1 MPHSVVTL
9 MNLSFT
15 MPLEWVREPV
25 DSRPPPPSAG
35 VAAEIPLPHP
45 TMTPSTSTRL
55 QFTADDGACL
65 HYKTWN
71 VQGATR
77 ALVLIHRGH
86 EHADRWDP
94 VIPSLAM
101 PDTAIYAWE
110 ARGHGQSEGR
120 RGHATG
126 FMQYVRDLDA
136 FFRHLNATHG
146 LTPERTVVVAHSVG
160 AVIAAAWVH
169 DFAPR
174 IAGLVLAT
182 PAFHVNLIVPGALTN
197 IRLLQKLK
205 PDATIKSYVRGPW
218 LTRDTQ
224 AAATYDAD
232 TAISKDISAKI
243 LVELFDTGK
252 RVISDAAVMDRPLL
266 LFSAGADRVVKREAI
281 DDFYDNYGSEQKV
294 HLTLKDARHAIFHD
308 LCREEATGAIRRFA
322 ERCFEKPATPR
333 LEADLSHPATN
344 EEYAALQKPLPSPSL
359 KALSFSAQRTL
370 LGTLGKLSR
379 GIRIG
384 HATGFDSGESLDY
397 VYENQARGALGLGK
411 VIDRGYLDAIGW
423 RGIRQ
428 RRECMNQ
435 ALRFALTKVREDDL
449 PLELMDTAGG
459 AGRYLLDILDDPEVG
474 GGLHVLC
481 RDWSESA
488 LETGRAAASARLLKS
503 RIDHVRADAFD
514 EASLA
519 SVEPKPSVA
528 VVSGLYE
535 LFPENDRLQRSLR
548 GLFAAVAPGGWLI
561 YTGQPWH
568 PQVEMIARTLTNRD
582 GRFWVMRRRPQGE
595 MDALVE
601 AAGFRKERQWI
612 DDFGIFTVSIARR
625 P

>member
-1 MPHSVVTL
+1 MRHSVVTL

-25 DSRPPPPSAG
+25 DRKPSAP
-35 VAAEIPLPHP
+35 AQATSDIPLPRHA
-45 TMTPSTSTRL
+45 MSTRL
-55 QFTADDGACL
+55 QFTADDGALL

-71 VQGATR
+71 VPGATR

-94 VIPSLAM
+94 VIPSLEM

-136 FFRHLNATHG
+136 FFRHLQATHG

-160 AVIAAAWVH
+160 AVIAATWVH

-218 LTRDTQ
+218 LTRDSQ

-281 DDFYDNYGSEQKV
+281 DAFYDNYGSDQKV

-322 ERCFEKPATPR
+322 ERCFEKSTPPR

-344 EEYAALQKPLPSPSL
+344 AEYAALQKPLPSPSL
-359 KALSFSAQRTL
+359 KGLSFSAQRSL

-397 VYENQARGALGLGK
+397 VYENQARGSLGLGK
-411 VIDRGYLDAIGW
+411 IIDRGYLDAIGW

-428 RRECMNQ
+428 RRECLNQ
-435 ALRFALTKVREDDL
+435 ALRFALTKVREDQL
-449 PLELMDTAGG
+449 PLELMDIAGG
-459 AGRYLLDILDDPEVG
+459 AGRYLLDILDDPEAG
-474 GGLHVLC
+474 NGLHVLC

-514 EASLA
+514 EDSLA

-548 GLFAAVAPGGWLI
+548 GLFSAVAPGGWLI